1 MHKPLPPLFQ
11 SRRALVLGIAGW
23 PLAAPVR
30 AQRPSRPARVAWLG
44 WTSAEGLQASAQAL
58 ASFRSGLTDRGWVEG
73 RDLHVFVREG
83 DRPRAGD
90 LTFELMAHDPDVVV
104 AVGPMV
110 FGAKSVTGTKPLV
123 FCINGDPVE
132 AKLVTSLPRPGGT
145 LTGVTA
151 LSTELAGKRLE
162 LLKEATRSATRV
174 AVIANEIHP
183 GVAIE
188 RDAIHAS
195 AVRLGLKISWY
206 GLKAPGDLDAALAAV
221 AREGADGIVAVPD
234 NLVNR
239 LAQPI
244 AQFAQ
249 GRRLP
254 TISGW
259 DEFAEAGNTM
269 SYGPSRHGYFRQM
282 AFLAD
287 RLLRGARAAELAVE
301 QPRELEFVL
310 NLRSARAIQLELPAQ
325 LLLRADRQIT

>member
-1 MHKPLPPLFQ
+1 MKMPLPPLSQ
-11 SRRALVLGIAGW
+11 SRRALVLGVAGW
-23 PLAAPVR
+23 PLAAPVW
-30 AQRPSRPARVAWLG
+30 AQRPARPARVAWLG

-58 ASFRSGLTDRGWVEG
+58 ASFRSGLADRGWVEE
-73 RDLHVFVREG
+73 RDLTLFVREG

-90 LTFELMAHDPDVVV
+90 LTAELMAHDPDVVV

-110 FGAKSVTGTKPLV
+110 FGAKPVAGAKPLV

-132 AKLVTSLPRPGGT
+132 AKLVASLPRPGGT

-188 RDAIHAS
+188 RDAIHTS
-195 AVRLGLKISWY
+195 AARLGLKIAWY

-221 AREGADGIVAVPD
+221 ARDGADGIVAVPD

-239 LAQPI
+239 LARPI
-244 AQFAQ
+244 AHFAQ

-282 AFLAD
+282 AFLVD

-310 NLRSARAIQLELPAQ
+310 NLRSARAMKLELPAQ